1 MIRPPTPHVPVCRLA
16 AVSATLALACAF
28 AQPPP
33 ADAQTQ
39 GGRDDRIPSELWRT
53 YPLDPSNGAATIET
67 EEPDRPPSAP
77 VEPARP
83 PSAPVERPSEGSS
96 EERQDGAAEGS
107 RGSAGSGS
115 RAGVAVTV
123 AIAVL
128 GILASLFVLRRFPAP
143 TEAGTMSPGIPEW
156 LETARRRAR
165 DATRS
170 TQSGMRRTAAW
181 DGFRSFGRK
190 LHHARADLGHWAAQR
205 RTKPLFSSR
214 RPSIEPI
221 PAADDPPRAPVAAP
235 RTQGQEAAPAAT
247 TSRAAGGQAR
257 AQDVDKLKTKA
268 RAQSESDEKRIA
280 EADTA
285 TLKRKL
291 TPPPPERDVLKA
303 KKRHLG
309 EPQKD
314 PPTARKPDRGDES
327 HAEPAHPDPA
337 AQLPRPTAAESRSRR
352 GLALRPVA
360 EPRAPAP
367 VRIVPVERPP
377 ECTIVWWRGYV
388 KSRFLA
394 IGEAEPGDDP
404 VIAASP
410 FFRWRSAE
418 PPPETPAIAQALQAL
433 VRSLELRGWAACGRG
448 TRWFSVRMQ
457 LTFGEE
463 PVQERHAERPETGQ
477 KGSM

>member
-1 MIRPPTPHVPVCRLA
+1 MIRPPTPHVPVRRLA

-33 ADAQTQ
+33 ADAQTR
-39 GGRDDRIPSELWRT
+39 GGRDDRVPSELWRT
-53 YPLDPSNGAATIET
+53 YPLDPSNGSATIET
-67 EEPDRPPSAP
+67 E
-77 VEPARP
+77 EPARP

-96 EERQDGAAEGS
+96 EERQDGAGEGS
-107 RGSAGSGS
+107 RGSAESGS

-123 AIAVL
+123 AIAAL

-143 TEAGTMSPGIPEW
+143 TPAGTTSPGIPEW

-165 DATRS
+165 DAARS
-170 TQSGMRRTAAW
+170 THSGMRTTAAW
-181 DGFRSFGRK
+181 DGLRSLGRK

-214 RPSIEPI
+214 RPSIEPV

-235 RTQGQEAAPAAT
+235 RAQGQEAAPAAT
-247 TSRAAGGQAR
+247 TSRAADGQDR
-257 AQDVDKLKTKA
+257 APDVDKLKKKA

-291 TPPPPERDVLKA
+291 TPPPERDVLKA
-303 KKRHLG
+303 KERRLG

-314 PPTARKPDRGDES
+314 PPTARKPGRGDES
-327 HAEPAHPDPA
+327 HAGRAHPDPA

-360 EPRAPAP
+360 EPRTAP

-410 FFRWRSAE
+410 FFRWRRAE

-463 PVQERHAERPETGQ
+463 PVQERHAERSETGQ